1 MKLSGL
7 FFLAIFGATM
17 IFQALVKPVLAVDV
31 NDTFDVQQGD
41 GYFSSDKIPNKRGI
55 VAAAPPALDS
65 PDKSLGGY
73 GAALKR
79 KWTVNNLHFVLGF
92 CA

>member
-17 IFQALVKPVLAVDV
+17 IFQALVKPFLAVDV

-79 KWTVNNLHFVLGF
+79 K
-92 CA
+92 